1 MSGAPTNGSLGPR
14 LAEARRR
21 AREQGDFDG
30 FVELVPYARFLGL
43 RVEQD
48 TNGLRMRLPFRGE
61 LVGNPALPA
70 IHGGV
75 TAAFM
80 ENAAMLHLLLQLDQE
95 RIPKS
100 IDFAIDYLRSA
111 RTQDCHAACEVTR
124 AGGRVAHTQI
134 RCWQDDP
141 AKPIALARA
150 HFLLTT
156 AE

>member
-1 MSGAPTNGSLGPR
+1 MSGSPASGSLGPQ

-21 AREQGDFDG
+21 AREAGDFGG
-30 FVELVPYARFLGL
+30 FVALVPYARFLGL
-43 RVEQD
+43 RVERD
-48 TNGLRMRLPFRGE
+48 EAGLRMRLPFRAE

-80 ENAAMLHLLLQLDQE
+80 ENAALLHLLLQLDQD

-111 RTQDCHAACEVTR
+111 RAQDCHAACEVTR

-141 AKPIALARA
+141 ARPIAVARA
-150 HFLLTT
+150 HFLLTV